1 MCPPHQRNKLI
12 LLIFFNGGALFLSD
26 KRLHSSHYYSFSP
39 FINLVFTPTPP
50 RLKKIRVG
58 TKIKILA
65 PVTKIKAHNEFPF
78 HYVCPIFYRV
88 ETPAL
93 HPQALDTF

>member
-1 MCPPHQRNKLI
+1 MSSSSEEEAYFVY
-12 LLIFFNGGALFLSD
+12 FFNGGALFLSD
-26 KRLHSSHYYSFSP
+26 KRLHSSHHNTFSP

-78 HYVCPIFYRV
+78 HYMSHFYLV
-88 ETPAL
+88 EMPAL
-93 HPQALDTF
+93 HLQALDTF

>member
-1 MCPPHQRNKLI
+1 MLSYIAHCYYVASSSEEEAYFVN
-12 LLIFFNGGALFLSD
+12 FFNGGALFLSD
-26 KRLHSSHYYSFSP
+26 KRLHSSHYYRFSP
-39 FINLVFTPTPP
+39 SINLVFTPTPP

-78 HYVCPIFYRV
+78 HYVCPIF
-88 ETPAL
+88 T
-93 HPQALDTF
+93 